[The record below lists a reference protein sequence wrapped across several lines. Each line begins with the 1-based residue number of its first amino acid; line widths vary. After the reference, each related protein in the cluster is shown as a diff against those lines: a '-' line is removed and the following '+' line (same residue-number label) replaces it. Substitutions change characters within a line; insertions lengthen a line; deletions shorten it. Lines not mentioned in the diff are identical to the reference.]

1 VVAHLA
7 VVSWC
12 NIWSSEIMNISAG
25 QIGNET
31 SVPHLKR
38 IHGLDG
44 LRAFAVMLVFI
55 SHMFMVVPELLGQTW
70 YRVFPRGGY
79 LGVNGFFVLSGFLI
93 TYRLLGTAHHDGRFR
108 WRQFYVH
115 RAVRLFPAMF
125 FVLAAHFVYAMIFD
139 FPPLGVVADE
149 WTMVRSTIFQY
160 ANWTIYKHPLLLIDN
175 VSLWSLSIEG
185 QFYILWPA
193 VAYVIFQKTKMSIFG
208 LLVLTTGIILLSFH
222 RAFVFNDLGWYAV
235 YLRSDTRFESLLIG
249 ALGGFVWLK
258 TDYVKAQFVRVMSIP
273 ATVCVILMVCYSGAD
288 GSFIWKGGMTLFD
301 ASILVIILAL
311 AADVYPGG
319 KLLTA
324 RPTEWVGRISYG
336 LYLWQIPIFR
346 IIDRHGSTLSSSTR
360 LVLAVT
366 GVFGV
371 SILSWY
377 ALERPVMKSR
387 WAKQLAGN

>member
-1 VVAHLA
+1 
-7 VVSWC
+7 
-12 NIWSSEIMNISAG
+12 MNISAG

-93 TYRLLGTAHHDGRFR
+93 TYRLLGTAHDDGRFR

-115 RAVRLFPAMF
+115 RAARLFPAMF
-125 FVLAAHFVYAMIFD
+125 FVLAAHFIYAMIFN

-149 WTMVRSTIFQY
+149 WTMVISTIFQY
-160 ANWTIYKHPLLLIDN
+160 ANWTIYKYPLLLIDN

-193 VAYVIFQKTKMSIFG
+193 FAYVIFQKTKKSTSG
-208 LLVLTTGIILLSFH
+208 LLILATGIILLAFH
-222 RAFVFNDLGWYAV
+222 RAFVFNDLGWYAA

-249 ALGGFVWLK
+249 ALGSFLWLK
-258 TDYVKAQFVRVMSIP
+258 TNYIKAQFVRVMSIP
-273 ATVCVILMVCYSGAD
+273 ATICVILTVCYSGAD
-288 GSFIWKGGMTLFD
+288 GSYIWRGGMTLFD

-324 RPTEWVGRISYG
+324 PPTEWVGRISYG
-336 LYLWQIPIFR
+336 LYLWQIPVFR
-346 IIDRHGSTLSSSTR
+346 IIDRHGATLSSGLR
-360 LVLAVT
+360 CALAITV
-366 GVFGV
+366 VFV
-371 SILSWY
+371 ISIFSWY

-387 WAKQLAGN
+387 WAKQLSGD

>member
-1 VVAHLA
+1 MA
-7 VVSWC
+7 
-12 NIWSSEIMNISAG
+12 
-25 QIGNET
+25 
-31 SVPHLKR
+31 PLKR
-38 IHGLDG
+38 INGLDG
-44 LRAFAVMLVFI
+44 LRAFAVMLVFT
-55 SHMFMVVPELLGQTW
+55 SHMFIAVPILIGQTW
-70 YRVFPRGGY
+70 YRVFTRGGY

-193 VAYVIFQKTKMSIFG
+193 IAYVIFQKTKKPIFG
-208 LLVLTTGIILLSFH
+208 LLILATGIILLVFH
-222 RAFVFNDLGWYAV
+222 RAFVYNDLGWYAA

-249 ALGGFVWLK
+249 AFGGFLWLK
-258 TDYVKAQFVRVMSIP
+258 TNYIKAQFVRVMSIP
-273 ATVCVILMVCYSGAD
+273 ATICVILTVCYSRAD

-301 ASILVIILAL
+301 ASILVVILAL
-311 AADVYPGG
+311 AADVYPAA
-319 KLLTA
+319 KLLSA
-324 RPTEWVGRISYG
+324 PPTEWVGRISYG
-336 LYLWQIPIFR
+336 LYLWQIPVFR
-346 IIDRHGSTLSSSTR
+346 IIDRHGSTLSSGLR
-360 LVLAVT
+360 FAIAIVAV
-366 GVFGV
+366 F
-371 SILSWY
+371 SISIFSWY

>member
-1 VVAHLA
+1 
-7 VVSWC
+7 
-12 NIWSSEIMNISAG
+12 MNISASRAG
-25 QIGNET
+25 TEFSEQ
-31 SVPHLKR
+31 PMKR
-38 IHGLDG
+38 INGLDG
-44 LRAFAVMLVFI
+44 LRAFAVMLVFT

-115 RAVRLFPAMF
+115 RAVRLFPAMV

-193 VAYVIFQKTKMSIFG
+193 FAYVIFQRTKKPIFG
-208 LLVLTTGIILLSFH
+208 LLILATGITLLVFH
-222 RAFVFNDLGWYAV
+222 RAFVYNDLGWYAV

-249 ALGGFVWLK
+249 ALGSFLWLR
-258 TDYVKAQFVRVMSIP
+258 TNYIKAQFVRVMSIP
-273 ATVCVILMVCYSGAD
+273 ATICVILTVCYSGAD
-288 GSFIWKGGMTLFD
+288 GSYIWRGGMTLFD

-311 AADVYPGG
+311 AADVYPVG

-324 RPTEWVGRISYG
+324 PPTEWVGRISYG
-336 LYLWQIPIFR
+336 LYLWQIPVFR
-346 IIDRHGSTLSSSTR
+346 IIDRHGATLSSGLR
-360 LVLAVT
+360 CALAIT
-366 GVFGV
+366 AVFV
-371 SILSWY
+371 ISIFSWY
-377 ALERPVMKSR
+377 AIERPVMKSR
-387 WAKQLAGN
+387 WAKRLAGD

>member
-1 VVAHLA
+1 
-7 VVSWC
+7 
-12 NIWSSEIMNISAG
+12 
-25 QIGNET
+25 
-31 SVPHLKR
+31 
-38 IHGLDG
+38 
-44 LRAFAVMLVFI
+44 
-55 SHMFMVVPELLGQTW
+55 
-70 YRVFPRGGY
+70 
-79 LGVNGFFVLSGFLI
+79 
-93 TYRLLGTAHHDGRFR
+93 
-108 WRQFYVH
+108 
-115 RAVRLFPAMF
+115 
-125 FVLAAHFVYAMIFD
+125 
-139 FPPLGVVADE
+139 
-149 WTMVRSTIFQY
+149 
-160 ANWTIYKHPLLLIDN
+160 
-175 VSLWSLSIEG
+175 
-185 QFYILWPA
+185 
-193 VAYVIFQKTKMSIFG
+193 
-208 LLVLTTGIILLSFH
+208 
-222 RAFVFNDLGWYAV
+222 
-235 YLRSDTRFESLLIG
+235 
-249 ALGGFVWLK
+249 
-258 TDYVKAQFVRVMSIP
+258 MSIP

-346 IIDRHGSTLSSSTR
+346 IFDRHGSTLSSSTR